1 MKLLDEL
8 RDIIEEG
15 GGRWPENRFDK
26 LRAAIENDRKRFNK
40 DVDIRIMIWLGKRGE
55 RPVSCARIGYSIEA
69 NTETVR
75 NHIRKLIAAGRLER
89 TRTRQRGPHAPFSY
103 RVIR

>member
-8 RDIIEEG
+8 RDIIEADG
-15 GGRWPENRFDK
+15 GVWPDVNDK
-26 LRAAIENDRKRFNK
+26 IRAAIENDRKRFGK
-40 DVDIRIMIWLGKRGE
+40 DIDIRIMIWLGKRGE
-55 RPVSCARIGYSIEA
+55 RPVSCARIAYGIEA
-69 NTETVR
+69 NAENVR

-103 RVIR
+103 RVIG